1 MTDDQLQP
9 PTPDPWNEP
18 QTILVILAHPDDPEF
33 FCGATLAL
41 WASQG
46 HQIHYC
52 LLTCGDKGRN
62 EHNQDLPA
70 EALCAIRH
78 AEQNAAAK
86 ILGVQS
92 VEFLGY
98 EDGTLVP
105 DLALRR
111 DICREIRRHRPQV
124 IVTCDPQN
132 LFASYGLN
140 HPDHRAAGQA
150 ALDAIFPAAGNEL
163 FFPELKREGFEPH
176 SPAEIW
182 VSLTSQPNTSL
193 DVTATWETKIRALL
207 EHKSQIGEPEKLAE
221 RMRARHTEDS
231 TDDAPR
237 YKEKFKVLRY

>member
-1 MTDDQLQP
+1 MADGWD
-9 PTPDPWNEP
+9 TPK
-18 QTILVILAHPDDPEF
+18 TILVVLAHPDDPEF

-46 HQIHYC
+46 HKIHYC

-62 EHNQDLPA
+62 DHNRDLPA
-70 EALCAIRH
+70 AELCQIRH

-92 VEFLGY
+92 VKFLGY

-105 DLALRR
+105 DLTLRR
-111 DICREIRRHRPQV
+111 DICREIRRYRPEIV
-124 IVTCDPQN
+124 VTCDPQN

-150 ALDAIFPAAGNEL
+150 TLDAIFPAAGNEL

-182 VSLTSQPNTSL
+182 VSLSSQPNTSL
-193 DVTATWETKIRALL
+193 DVTATWENKIRALM
-207 EHKSQIGEPEKLAE
+207 EHKSQIGDPQKLAE
-221 RMRARHTEDS
+221 RMRARHSADS
-231 TDDAPR
+231 SDEAPR
-237 YKEKFKVLRY
+237 YEEKFRVLS